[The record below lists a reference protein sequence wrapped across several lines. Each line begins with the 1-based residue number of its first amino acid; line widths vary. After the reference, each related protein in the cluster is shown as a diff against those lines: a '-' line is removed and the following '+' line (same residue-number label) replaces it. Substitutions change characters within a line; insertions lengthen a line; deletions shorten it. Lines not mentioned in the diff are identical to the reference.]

1 MNASKM
7 IERTLSMLI
16 TYLPPI
22 IIALVPFRDT
32 LRFSKAVTALLV
44 SVLCACMLFVSFNV
58 YADLTNYMLLPLSLV
73 ICVAFAVV
81 AIKAHPGKI
90 IFTIIIL
97 SNITNCVTVVSTWLE
112 RVLFG
117 AEAAMQQLNYT
128 NVISTLMVSV
138 LIISPIYIYFNGIYR
153 EGISKNVK
161 GAAWQVLWIIPTT
174 FYIMW
179 VHHLQD
185 SGAGLTEI
193 AFETGHAV
201 FFLVLNAGA
210 FFAYHTVIRMIDTQV
225 KNLELEQINNQ
236 LTIQTLQ
243 HENLKE
249 RIAEARRA
257 KHDVR
262 HHITYL
268 DSCLQ
273 KGEYEKAAEYL
284 KSYEK
289 SLPDDSAIV
298 FSKHAVINS
307 LLLYY
312 AQLSKNNDVDFDVM
326 IMEVPKDINLPDSVF
341 SVVFGNLLEN
351 ALEAC
356 CEQSEGERVIAV
368 KCKADKNSFFLHV
381 ENTYNGKTIRRRDGG
396 FLTSKNHGSG
406 LGLESIKKVAE
417 NYSGIFETGEVNG
430 RFSVSLFLNVPQE

>member
-1 MNASKM
+1 MNVSEM

-44 SVLCACMLFVSFNV
+44 SVLCACILFVSFNV
-58 YADLTNYMLLPLSLV
+58 YADLNNYILLPLSLV
-73 ICVAFAVV
+73 ICAAFAVV

-97 SNITNCVTVVSTWLE
+97 SNITNCVMVVSTWLE

-117 AEAAMQQLNYT
+117 AEAAIKYMNYT
-128 NVISTLMVSV
+128 NVISTLVVSV
-138 LIISPIYIYFNGIYR
+138 VIISPIYIYFNGIYR
-153 EGISKNVK
+153 EGISKNIK
-161 GAAWQVLWIIPTT
+161 SAAWKFLWIIPAS

-179 VHHLQD
+179 VHHLED
-185 SGAGLTEI
+185 SGVGLTEL

-210 FFAYHTVIRMIDTQV
+210 FFAYHTVIRMIDTQAQ
-225 KNLELEQINNQ
+225 NLELEQINNQ

-243 HENLKE
+243 HENLTE

-262 HHITYL
+262 HHITFL
-268 DSCLQ
+268 DICLQ

-298 FSKHAVINS
+298 FSKHDVINS

-312 AQLSKNNDVDFDVM
+312 AQLSKNNGVDFDVI
-326 IMEVPKDINLPDSVF
+326 IMDIPKEINLPDSVF

-356 CEQSEGERVIAV
+356 CEQSEGDRVIAL
-368 KCKADKNSFFLHV
+368 KCKADKNSFFLHL
-381 ENTYNGKTIRRRDGG
+381 ENTYNGKTVRRSDGG
-396 FLTSKNHGSG
+396 FLTSKKHGSG
-406 LGLESIKKVAE
+406 LGIDSVRKVAE
-417 NYSGIFETGEVNG
+417 NYDGILETGEANG
-430 RFSVSLFLNVPQE
+430 RFSVSLFLNLPQE